1 MTILKDITSV
11 LRDAKGIAKELDI
24 ASRMRASSIA
34 RMSSDATLQF
44 PVIMSRSI
52 NVNTAQS
59 VTKALE
65 RQYAIMVQI
74 VISTRYAYIDIEKDD
89 IISHLKKFHQNN
101 ISMDIMES
109 CMNVYSNEAYD
120 MYLLASIN
128 HGSNGNVVRSNK
140 EQLFNIEEC
149 LNQYK
154 INDMYQPEQITMEMA
169 EASLDYYCKS
179 INLEAFNGKNY
190 PKKTRR
196 QQYFK
201 ERDNIV
207 RQYARGGMIVPKPG
221 EPDYE
226 AFKQGKYYGTN
237 SPENNPE
244 LHKHLNELNSRY
256 GVVDGKFVND
266 NNSNTSEP
274 PKQVDVVSN
283 KVEKEVNNN
292 DVGNKNNYKSNSK
305 SNKNITNNTT
315 NNNTTNKTT
324 NNNTTNNYINQANEK
339 DNQLE
344 KDKFDETK
352 KQNKLKNELENKKL
366 EMDLQKAEADYRAR
380 IQVKLAD
387 NDVKK
392 ANELVPTTL
401 SITLM
406 TTKGDN
412 FGGNQNFVI
421 GVKGIM
427 HPVESNDMI
436 GNLLDGYRS
445 GNKFFNFI
453 RWTTGEIAF
462 IKDLLLNIDELK
474 DDVIKKHTKGNSKWW
489 TILKRRKA
497 AASIKNRLGKGKIL
511 PNATIVCSMEE
522 VVELNDVYGLDLMN
536 SGNVKK
542 LMERYH
548 LLGFAI
554 VDESQELCYFIFD
567 GETDFQALSFLGLEK
582 ENNSTN
588 DFKEIYK
595 MINSGRL

>member
-1 MTILKDITSV
+1 MTILKDITAA
-11 LRDAKGIAKELDI
+11 LRDARGVVKELDI
-24 ASRMRASSIA
+24 GSKMRASSIA
-34 RMSSDATLQF
+34 RMSSEATLQF
-44 PVIMSRSI
+44 PVIMSRAI

-74 VISTRYAYIDIEKDD
+74 AISLRPYIDLNEDD
-89 IISHLKKFHQNN
+89 IPSYLKKNFHQNN
-101 ISMDIMES
+101 ISGFDIMES
-109 CMNVYSNEAYD
+109 CMNVYSNEAYGIY
-120 MYLLASIN
+120 MLTSIN
-128 HGSNGNVVRSNK
+128 HGSSGNVVKSNK
-140 EQLFNIEEC
+140 DQLFSIEEC
-149 LNQYK
+149 LNPYK
-154 INDMYQPEQITMEMA
+154 INDLYQPEQISMEMA
-169 EASLDYYCKS
+169 KASLDYYCNS
-179 INLEAFNGKNY
+179 LSYEAFDPKNY

-201 ERDNIV
+201 ERERIV
-207 RQYARGGMIVPKPG
+207 NTYAKGGMIIPKPN

-226 AFKQGKYYGTN
+226 AFKQGKFYGTN
-237 SPENNPE
+237 SPDNNPE
-244 LHKHLNELNSRY
+244 LHKHLNELNARY
-256 GVVDGKFVND
+256 GVVDGKFTND
-266 NNSNTSEP
+266 DNDSKPEP
-274 PKQVDVVSN
+274 PKQVDVASN
-283 KVEKEVNNN
+283 KVDNAVSHVGQNDSRPRNNSKTVNNN
-292 DVGNKNNYKSNSK
+292 
-305 SNKNITNNTT
+305 
-315 NNNTTNKTT
+315 NNNNSKTT
-324 NNNTTNNYINQANEK
+324 NNHTTNNYINQANEK

-366 EMDLQKAEADYRAR
+366 EMELQKAEADYRSR

-406 TTKGDN
+406 TTKGN
-412 FGGNQNFVI
+412 VFGGNQNFVI
-421 GVKGIM
+421 GVKGLM
-427 HPVESNDMI
+427 HPVDSNEMI

-474 DDVIKKHTKGNSKWW
+474 DDVIKKHSKGHSKWW
-489 TILKRRKA
+489 TVLKRRKA
-497 AASIKNRLGKGKIL
+497 AANIKNRLGKGKLL
-511 PNATIVCSMEE
+511 PNASIVCSMEE
-522 VVELNDVYGLDLMN
+522 VVELNDVYGLDLMDSN
-536 SGNVKK
+536 NVKK
-542 LMERYH
+542 LMQRYF

-554 VDESQELCYFIFD
+554 VDEAQELCYFIFD
-567 GETDFQALSFLGLEK
+567 GENDFQALSFNGLEK